1 MNAAVQPADA
11 LICGIVEC
19 LSPMTA
25 QGACIC
31 IMQMKRM
38 SMIDSRQ
45 NPDAVKRLIG
55 WQRNRLT
62 DSLREMVFRAAPSAR
77 R

>member
-1 MNAAVQPADA
+1 MAA
-11 LICGIVEC
+11 
-19 LSPMTA
+19 
-25 QGACIC
+25 
-31 IMQMKRM
+31 QMKRM
-38 SMIDSRQ
+38 SMMDSRQ

-62 DSLREMVFRAAPSAR
+62 DSLREMLFRAAPSAR

>member
-1 MNAAVQPADA
+1 MAV
-11 LICGIVEC
+11 
-19 LSPMTA
+19 
-25 QGACIC
+25 
-31 IMQMKRM
+31 QMKRM
-38 SMIDSRQ
+38 SMMDSRQ

-62 DSLREMVFRAAPSAR
+62 DSLREMLFRAAPSAR